1 MAQSEPRSSEAIIV
15 EARSASKGEP
25 GKAEKLYKEVLAR
38 PVGSSEVASR
48 DFENALIGLGELYRD
63 YKKQQELAELIK
75 TSRSS
80 LSSFAKAKTAKLS
93 ASESEG
99 RREILLTI
107 LQYDNC

>member
-1 MAQSEPRSSEAIIV
+1 MAQSEPQSSEAIIL
-15 EARSASKGEP
+15 EAKSASKSEP

-38 PVGSSEVASR
+38 PVGAGEAASR
-48 DFENALIGLGELYRD
+48 DFENALLGLGELYRD

-93 ASESEG
+93 A
-99 RREILLTI
+99 
-107 LQYDNC
+107 